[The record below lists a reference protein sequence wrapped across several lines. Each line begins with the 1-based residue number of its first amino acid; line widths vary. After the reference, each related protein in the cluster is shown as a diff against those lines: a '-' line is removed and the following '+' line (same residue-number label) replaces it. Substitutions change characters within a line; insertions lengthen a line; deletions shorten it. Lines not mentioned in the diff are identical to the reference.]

1 MEKALPRLI
10 FFQLH
15 LTIIDN
21 KTIYQNTSFKQ
32 IIIYSNYK
40 YNSRI
45 QFYHNQLYSREKN
58 CGSQEL
64 RCHEYF

>member
-32 IIIYSNYK
+32 IIINIIAEYNFTATNFIRVRKIVARKNFVVTNISN
-40 YNSRI
+40 
-45 QFYHNQLYSREKN
+45 
-58 CGSQEL
+58 
-64 RCHEYF
+64 